1 MSDNVQPPFVD
12 KIELKNHFFDSNE
25 RTCAKPRHK
34 PKGVSD
40 WLQPARRIK
49 GIRSHYLVDES
60 KLSTLARI
68 GNIILKVTSN
78 GNKP

>member
-12 KIELKNHFFDSNE
+12 KTELKNHFFDSNE
-25 RTCAKPRHK
+25 RKRAKPKHK

-40 WLQPARRIK
+40 WLQPTRRVK
-49 GIRSHYLVDES
+49 GISSHYLVDES

-68 GNIILKVTSN
+68 EHPDNIESHEQSK
-78 GNKP
+78 